1 MSKNTDWSRMQREL
15 SKRRC
20 AEEIDQTA
28 ANKMVYEACL
38 AAFAKLDTVEQ
49 YEVKKAMDELTKK
62 VKGLG
67 ERGALELL
75 ASLSFHF
82 EEGGKTTGCGRIK
95 GV

>member
-1 MSKNTDWSRMQREL
+1 MDKNTEWSRMQREL

-38 AAFAKLDTVEQ
+38 EAFAKLDAVEQ
-49 YEVKKAMDELTKK
+49 YEVKKAVDKLTKK

-82 EEGGKTTGCGRIK
+82 EEGSKTIGYRRARG
-95 GV
+95 G